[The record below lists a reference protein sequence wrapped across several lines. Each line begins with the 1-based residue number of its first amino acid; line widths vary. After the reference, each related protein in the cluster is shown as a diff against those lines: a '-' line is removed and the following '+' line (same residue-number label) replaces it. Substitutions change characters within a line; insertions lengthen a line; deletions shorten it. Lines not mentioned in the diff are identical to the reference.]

1 MLFREGLFEESISA
15 NIRMTKRQLHENLRE
30 ECPKQREK
38 QMQRPS
44 GGKKHGT
51 LKGMKEN

>member
-1 MLFREGLFEESISA
+1 
-15 NIRMTKRQLHENLRE
+15 MTKRQLHENLRE